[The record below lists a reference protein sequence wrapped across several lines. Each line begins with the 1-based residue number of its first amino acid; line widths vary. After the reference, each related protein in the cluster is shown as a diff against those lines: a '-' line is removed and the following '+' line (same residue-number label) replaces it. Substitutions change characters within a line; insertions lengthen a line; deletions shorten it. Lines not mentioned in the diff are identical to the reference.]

1 MQIMLSIENEYYAN
15 LLRFKKFIG
24 YILGPNIYK

>member
-1 MQIMLSIENEYYAN
+1 MLSIENEYYAN

-24 YILGPNIYK
+24 YILGPYNYK